1 MLAAAVRR
9 VAWTAATTKPT
20 TRVTAVIAL
29 TTRRPGPA
37 LFHASAAV
45 AHGSGKDLK
54 DAPRITLHWV
64 GKKGEEFTTDGIVGE
79 SILDAAHRHEVE
91 LEGACEGVCA
101 CSTCHVILEDPVFE
115 KLDDPSEE
123 EEDMLDQ
130 AFGLTPTSRL
140 GCQVELTQALDRMK
154 IKLPT
159 ATRNFYIDG
168 HVPKPH

>member
-9 VAWTAATTKPT
+9 VAWTAATKT
-20 TRVTAVIAL
+20 TTTV
-29 TTRRPGPA
+29 TRRPQQA
-37 LFHASAAV
+37 FFHACAAV

-54 DAPRITLHWV
+54 DAPRITLNWV

-79 SILDAAHRHEVE
+79 SILDAAHRHDVE

-101 CSTCHVILEDPVFE
+101 CSTCHVILEDPAFDE
-115 KLDDPSEE
+115 LEDPSEE

-140 GCQVELTQALDRMK
+140 GCQVELTHAQDGMK

>member
-1 MLAAAVRR
+1 MLRATIRR
-9 VAWTAATTKPT
+9 VAGTAATKT
-20 TRVTAVIAL
+20 TTTAAASAL
-29 TTRRPGPA
+29 TRRPRLA
-37 LFHASAAV
+37 HFHGTTAM

-64 GKKGEEFTTDGIVGE
+64 GKKGEEFSTDGIVGE
-79 SILDAAHRHEVE
+79 SILDAAHRHDVE

-115 KLDDPSEE
+115 KLEDPSEE

-140 GCQVELTQALDRMK
+140 GCQVELTQVLDGIR

>member
-1 MLAAAVRR
+1 MLAATVRR
-9 VAWTAATTKPT
+9 VAWTAATKTPT
-20 TRVTAVIAL
+20 TTAIMAL
-29 TTRRPGPA
+29 ARRPRPA

-45 AHGSGKDLK
+45 THDSGKDLK

-79 SILDAAHRHEVE
+79 SILDAAHRHDVE

-101 CSTCHVILEDPVFE
+101 CSTCHVILEDPVFD
-115 KLDDPSEE
+115 KLEDPSEE

-140 GCQVELTQALDRMK
+140 GCQVELTQAQDGMK